1 MTLYTQEDWEQYIRG
16 HVSDEQRLMMEDQL
30 NQSDEAMTLY
40 LLAMELASSELP
52 LLHEERAEAV
62 TKAVLKEL
70 YSNAAWDGA
79 CGAAT
84 VRHEVTGAPLTEE
97 RQHQLE
103 QHAPYGTEG
112 MPQSDWQTQASDHGS
127 HDEAYEPHQ
136 PEQGVNRAASDQE
149 VPASRKHRRH
159 WLEHPLF
166 HYTVAAAITLLFMA
180 SGVFEALLR
189 EPRTL
194 IEQPSGSITNAV
206 LDTFANWFGTKP

>member
-62 TKAVLKEL
+62 TEAVLKEL
-70 YSNAAWDGA
+70 YSDGA
-79 CGAAT
+79 R
-84 VRHEVTGAPLTEE
+84 VV
-97 RQHQLE
+97 
-103 QHAPYGTEG
+103 
-112 MPQSDWQTQASDHGS
+112 
-127 HDEAYEPHQ
+127 AYEPHQ
-136 PEQGVNRAASDQE
+136 PEQGVRRAASDQE